1 MKKAI
6 LILSASVA
14 LYASCKKDDNPTT
27 PSQSGITGKWTIE
40 STHSKGI
47 SGGELFDTTILG
59 TPGEYVDVRS
69 DGKAYSYQKGLYDTT
84 SYKLLDNSRIVF
96 LDEEDPSA
104 SDTAQIKTLTKNSL
118 VIYQK
123 WVQGEDFTEVTQN
136 LKK

>member
-14 LYASCKKDDNPTT
+14 LYASCKKDDNPT

-40 STHSKGI
+40 ATHFKGTFGGDAFDSTSAGK
-47 SGGELFDTTILG
+47 
-59 TPGEYVDVRS
+59 PGEYVDVRS
-69 DGKAYSYQKGLYDTT
+69 DGYAYSYVKGMYDTT
-84 SYKLLDNSRIVF
+84 GYKLLDNSRIVF
-96 LDEEDPSA
+96 IDQEDPSS

-123 WVQGEDFTEVTQN
+123 MVEGEDFMEVTQT

>member
-14 LYASCKKDDNPTT
+14 LYASCKKDDNPT

-40 STHSKGI
+40 STHSKGTF
-47 SGGELFDTTILG
+47 GGEPFDTTIAG
-59 TPGEYVDVRS
+59 KPGEYVDVRG
-69 DGKAYSYQKGLYDTT
+69 DGKAYSYVNGVYDTT
-84 SYKLLDNSRIVF
+84 SYKLLDNSKIVF
-96 LDEEDPSA
+96 FDKEDPTS

-123 WVQGEDFTEVTQN
+123 MIDGEDFTEATQT